1 MLAFLHSLFK
11 CFLKTHNRGLRQLL
25 LGDEIG
31 PSHPDRQNLTVS
43 LYLGSSISNIQAKV
57 EAASRTSVS
66 QKKPFKRP
74 KQRRGSCLK
83 ERKKTVWV
91 NNLPSWQ
98 INDFFTGFFF
108 QNYGK
113 SQQVLVL
120 FLFLTQIPSK
130 SHSLLFCFVL
140 TKLKKPWK

>member
-31 PSHPDRQNLTVS
+31 PSHPARQNLAVP
-43 LYLGSSISNIQAKV
+43 LYFGSSVSNIQGKV
-57 EAASRTSVS
+57 EGSSRTSDS

-74 KQRRGSCLK
+74 KQRRGSCLE

-98 INDFFTGFFF
+98 INDFLRENFSKLGEITTSFISLFNPNPLKIPLCFFAL
-108 QNYGK
+108 Y
-113 SQQVLVL
+113 
-120 FLFLTQIPSK
+120 
-130 SHSLLFCFVL
+130 
-140 TKLKKPWK
+140 